1 MNFSS
6 GNEFD
11 SPTGLSEISP
21 DDTIGAAFVGYSFA
35 CVVLGILTSQVSN
48 YYQKYVADP
57 NPVRILVGIVWTLEL
72 LHVILI
78 SHALY
83 HYTISLSGSVL
94 AIFTE
99 HVIWSLVT
107 QVLIA
112 TISGTIAKICFVLRI
127 WKCADDCSLE
137 VFSQL
142 SADLSHFTV
151 SRRNIYITA
160 TISMTIV
167 AQFGFIIGSLAVT
180 PSACPENITEFTLIS
195 VRCRRMIGSAAL
207 ATGALGDVLTAVA
220 SSFYL
225 RRLRTGFTESDSLV
239 NHLTGYAINTGALTS
254 TMSLLTLIL
263 YDARPN
269 TFQFMGVYFVLSKT
283 FAVSLMCTLNARK
296 EIAGR
301 ALEEEEIS
309 HGIIPVTSNDTST
322 VSTAFRME
330 SDYIRSGS
338 HIQPYL
344 IRENIASPSKMDV
357 KLFVSTRNRRTSSAS
372 QVRNTDSQMTWTASE
387 AINPSKLRKA

>member
-6 GNEFD
+6 GNESD
-11 SPTGLSEISP
+11 SLTGLSEISP
-21 DDTIGAAFVGYSFA
+21 DDTVGAAFVGYSFA
-35 CVVLGILTSQVSN
+35 CVVLGVLTSQVSN

-57 NPVRILVGIVWTLEL
+57 KPVRILV
-72 LHVILI
+72 
-78 SHALY
+78 
-83 HYTISLSGSVL
+83 
-94 AIFTE
+94 
-99 HVIWSLVT
+99 
-107 QVLIA
+107 LIA
-112 TISGTIAKICFVLRI
+112 AISGIIAKICFVLRI
-127 WKCADDCSLE
+127 WK
-137 VFSQL
+137 F
-142 SADLSHFTV
+142 
-151 SRRNIYITA
+151 SRRNIFITA
-160 TISMTIV
+160 TISMIIV
-167 AQFGFIIGSLAVT
+167 AQFGLIIAFVVAAYKLQSLFYL
-180 PSACPENITEFTLIS
+180 SKL
-195 VRCRRMIGSAAL
+195 RMIGSAAL

-225 RRLRTGFTESDSLV
+225 RRLRTGFTESDCLV
-239 NHLTGYAINTGALTS
+239 NHLTRYAINTGALTS

-309 HGIIPVTSNDTST
+309 HDSGSAIIPVTSNDTST

-330 SDYIRSGS
+330 SDYIRSGN

-344 IRENIASPSKMDV
+344 IRENIPSPSKMDV
-357 KLFVSTRNRRTSSAS
+357 KLSVSTRNRRTSSSAS
-372 QVRNTDSQMTWTASE
+372 SASWQVRNTDSQMTWTASE
-387 AINPSKLRKA
+387 GINPSKLRKA

>member
-6 GNEFD
+6 GNESD
-11 SPTGLSEISP
+11 SLTGLSEISP
-21 DDTIGAAFVGYSFA
+21 DDTVGAAFVGYSFA
-35 CVVLGILTSQVSN
+35 CVVLGVLTSQVSN

-57 NPVRILVGIVWTLEL
+57 KPVRILVGIVWTLEL

-83 HYTISLSGSVL
+83 HYTISLFGSVL
-94 AIFTE
+94 AIITE
-99 HVIWSLVT
+99 HVIWSLV
-107 QVLIA
+107 A
-112 TISGTIAKICFVLRI
+112 ISGIIAKICFVLRI
-127 WKCADDCSLE
+127 WK
-137 VFSQL
+137 F
-142 SADLSHFTV
+142 
-151 SRRNIYITA
+151 SRRNIFITA
-160 TISMTIV
+160 TISMIIV
-167 AQFGFIIGSLAVT
+167 AQFVAKSLLRNRNPVDIGLIIAFVV
-180 PSACPENITEFTLIS
+180 AAQ
-195 VRCRRMIGSAAL
+195 MIGSAAL

-225 RRLRTGFTESDSLV
+225 RRLRTGFTESDCLV
-239 NHLTGYAINTGALTS
+239 NHLTS

-309 HGIIPVTSNDTST
+309 HDSGSAIIPVTSNDTST

-330 SDYIRSGS
+330 SDYIRSGN
-338 HIQPYL
+338 HIQRKHPIPL
-344 IRENIASPSKMDV
+344 ENGCETIRLNEKQED
-357 KLFVSTRNRRTSSAS
+357 
-372 QVRNTDSQMTWTASE
+372 
-387 AINPSKLRKA
+387 

>member
-6 GNEFD
+6 GNESD
-11 SPTGLSEISP
+11 SLTGLSEISP
-21 DDTIGAAFVGYSFA
+21 DDTVGAAFVGYSFA
-35 CVVLGILTSQVSN
+35 CVVLGVLTSQVSN

-57 NPVRILVGIVWTLEL
+57 KPVRILVGIVWTLEL

-83 HYTISLSGSVL
+83 HYTISLFGSVL
-94 AIFTE
+94 AIITE

-112 TISGTIAKICFVLRI
+112 AISGIIAKICFVLRI
-127 WKCADDCSLE
+127 WK
-137 VFSQL
+137 F
-142 SADLSHFTV
+142 
-151 SRRNIYITA
+151 SRRNIFITA
-160 TISMTIV
+160 TISMIIV
-167 AQFGFIIGSLAVT
+167 AQFGLIIGSYKLQ
-180 PSACPENITEFTLIS
+180 SLFYLSKLRI
-195 VRCRRMIGSAAL
+195 IGSAAL

-225 RRLRTGFTESDSLV
+225 RRLRTGFTESDCLV
-239 NHLTGYAINTGALTS
+239 NHLTRYAINTGALTS

-309 HGIIPVTSNDTST
+309 HDSGSAIIPVTSNDTST

-330 SDYIRSGS
+330 SDYIRSGN

-357 KLFVSTRNRRTSSAS
+357 KLSVSTRNRRTSSSAS
-372 QVRNTDSQMTWTASE
+372 SASWQVRNTDSQMTWTASE
-387 AINPSKLRKA
+387 GINPSKLRKA

>member
-6 GNEFD
+6 GNESD
-11 SPTGLSEISP
+11 SLTGLSEISP
-21 DDTIGAAFVGYSFA
+21 DDTVGAAFIGYSFA
-35 CVVLGILTSQVSN
+35 CVVLGVLTSQVSN

-57 NPVRILVGIVWTLEL
+57 KPVRILV
-72 LHVILI
+72 
-78 SHALY
+78 
-83 HYTISLSGSVL
+83 
-94 AIFTE
+94 
-99 HVIWSLVT
+99 
-107 QVLIA
+107 LIA
-112 TISGTIAKICFVLRI
+112 AISGIIAKICFVLRI
-127 WKCADDCSLE
+127 WK
-137 VFSQL
+137 F
-142 SADLSHFTV
+142 
-151 SRRNIYITA
+151 SRRNIFITA
-160 TISMTIV
+160 TISMIIV
-167 AQFGFIIGSLAVT
+167 AQFGLIIAFVVAAYKLQSLFYL
-180 PSACPENITEFTLIS
+180 SKL
-195 VRCRRMIGSAAL
+195 RMIGSAAL

-225 RRLRTGFTESDSLV
+225 RRLRTGFTESDCLV
-239 NHLTGYAINTGALTS
+239 NHLTRYAINTGALTS

-309 HGIIPVTSNDTST
+309 HDSGSAIIPVTSNDTST

-330 SDYIRSGS
+330 SDYIRSGN

-357 KLFVSTRNRRTSSAS
+357 KLSVTTRNRRTSSSAS
-372 QVRNTDSQMTWTASE
+372 SASWQVRNTDSQMTWTASE
-387 AINPSKLRKA
+387 GINLSKLRKA

>member
-6 GNEFD
+6 GNESD
-11 SPTGLSEISP
+11 SLTGLSEISP
-21 DDTIGAAFVGYSFA
+21 DATVGAAFVGYSFA
-35 CVVLGILTSQVSN
+35 CVVLGVLTSQVSN

-57 NPVRILVGIVWTLEL
+57 KPVRILVGIVWTLEL

-83 HYTISLSGSVL
+83 HYTISLFGSVL
-94 AIFTE
+94 AIITE
-99 HVIWSLVT
+99 HVVWSLV
-107 QVLIA
+107 VLIA
-112 TISGTIAKICFVLRI
+112 AISGIIAKICFVLRI
-127 WKCADDCSLE
+127 WK
-137 VFSQL
+137 F
-142 SADLSHFTV
+142 
-151 SRRNIYITA
+151 SRRNIFITA
-160 TISMTIV
+160 TIFLMPNPQSMIIV
-167 AQFGFIIGSLAVT
+167 AQFVAKSLLRNTVDIGLIIAFVV
-180 PSACPENITEFTLIS
+180 AAQ
-195 VRCRRMIGSAAL
+195 MIGSAAL

-225 RRLRTGFTESDSLV
+225 RRLRTGFTESDCLV
-239 NHLTGYAINTGALTS
+239 NHLTS

-309 HGIIPVTSNDTST
+309 HDSGSAIIPVTSLNDTST

-330 SDYIRSGS
+330 SDYIRSGN
-338 HIQPYL
+338 HIQRKHPIPL
-344 IRENIASPSKMDV
+344 ENGCETIRLNEKQEN
-357 KLFVSTRNRRTSSAS
+357 
-372 QVRNTDSQMTWTASE
+372 
-387 AINPSKLRKA
+387 